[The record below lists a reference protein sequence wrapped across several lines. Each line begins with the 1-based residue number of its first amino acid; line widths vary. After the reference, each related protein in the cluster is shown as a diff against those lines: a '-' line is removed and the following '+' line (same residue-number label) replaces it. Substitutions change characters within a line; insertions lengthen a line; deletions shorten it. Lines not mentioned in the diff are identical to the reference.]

1 MQRAQKLRLTGLA
14 GVALLALV
22 VPLGVAMAGPAGRP
36 APGAQSG
43 KAVTSENSPSVETGI
58 PADSGVNQGKSP
70 AHGVGSTSPGSA
82 RTGLGLRRFP
92 GRTAR
97 CGPELTVPR
106 GIEAQTCVLG
116 QAGRTRA
123 RTYYRNRS
131 GHPLRAALT
140 LLRPDGGSVQ
150 VHCAV
155 PAADVPGVCE
165 TPAGP
170 TLHAG
175 GLPYDA
181 VAEVSDAAGERLLL
195 RSGSNS
201 PMEGSGSDH

>member
-14 GVALLALV
+14 GAALLALV

-43 KAVTSENSPSVETGI
+43 KALTSENSPSTETGI
-58 PADSGVNQGKSP
+58 PVDSGVNQDKGP
-70 AHGVGSTSPGSA
+70 AHGVGSRSSSSA
-82 RTGLGLRRFP
+82 RTGLALRRFP
-92 GRTAR
+92 GRTAH

-116 QAGRTRA
+116 QSGRTRA
-123 RTYYRNRS
+123 RTYYRNRT
-131 GHPLRAALT
+131 GTALRAALT
-140 LLRPDGGSVQ
+140 LLRPDGESVQ

-155 PAADVPGVCE
+155 PADDVPGVCE

-175 GLPYDA
+175 GLPYAA

-195 RSGSNS
+195 RSGSNA
-201 PMEGSGSDH
+201 PMDASGSDH

>member
-1 MQRAQKLRLTGLA
+1 MTGLA
-14 GVALLALV
+14 GAAVLALL

-36 APGAQSG
+36 APGARSG
-43 KAVTSENSPSVETGI
+43 AAFTSENSPSTETGN
-58 PADSGVNQGKSP
+58 AVDSGLNQGKSP
-70 AHGVGSTSPGSA
+70 VRGVGSPSSGSA
-82 RTGLGLRRFP
+82 RTGLAAGRFP

-123 RTYYRNRS
+123 RTYYRNRT
-131 GHPLRAALT
+131 GAALRAALT

-150 VHCAV
+150 VNCAV

-165 TPAGP
+165 TPAAP

-175 GLPYDA
+175 GLPYAA

-201 PMEGSGSDH
+201 PMEDSGSDL

>member
-14 GVALLALV
+14 GAAVLALV
-22 VPLGVAMAGPAGRP
+22 VPLGVATAGPAGHP
-36 APGAQSG
+36 VPGARSG
-43 KAVTSENSPSVETGI
+43 TAFTSENSPSIETENTV
-58 PADSGVNQGKSP
+58 DSGLNQGKSP
-70 AHGVGSTSPGSA
+70 ARGVGSPSSSSA
-82 RTGLGLRRFP
+82 RTGLAPGRFP
-92 GRTAR
+92 GHTAR

-123 RTYYRNRS
+123 RTYYRNRT
-131 GHPLRAALT
+131 GDALRAALT

-150 VHCAV
+150 VNCAV
-155 PAADVPGVCE
+155 PAGDVPGVCE
-165 TPAGP
+165 TPAAP
-170 TLHAG
+170 TQHAG
-175 GLPYDA
+175 GLPYAA

-201 PMEGSGSDH
+201 PMEDSGSDL